1 MLAFSDN
8 ISQSIDAL
16 RQHKLRAVLTVI
28 GLTMGVATLITV
40 MTLVQGANVYVEQK
54 IARLGTDVFQVA
66 RTPFIVTDFNLVIK
80 ALHYKNLN
88 MDDARAIAESCRDC
102 QEVGAS
108 IQGTVRAQ
116 YIDKELNDIN
126 FIGHTAN
133 MADIDSRI
141 VEQGRYFTESENQRS
156 AYVCVIGDDLSQQFF
171 GGVDPVGHVIRLNNE
186 EFTVTGTVER
196 IGSVL
201 GQNQD
206 TFAIVPMNTYLR
218 MRGARSSITIQVKT
232 GPGKAFE
239 NAQDEARLTLRA
251 RRHVPPGADEDFFIG
266 TKDSYISLWQS
277 ISSAFFAVFI
287 MVSSISAVVGGIV
300 IMNVMLASVTER
312 TREIGVRKSVGA
324 RYSDI
329 LLQFLVESSV
339 MSAIGGLLGVA
350 AAYGMTLLITM
361 LTPIPAVVPLFP
373 VVLSIFVSTAVGV
386 FFGVYPARKAARL
399 DPIEAL
405 RHEA

>member
-80 ALHYKNLN
+80 ALHYKNLY
-88 MDDARAIAESCRDC
+88 MDDARSLAESCRDC
-102 QEVGAS
+102 REIGAS
-108 IQGTVRAQ
+108 VQGTVRAQ
-116 YIDKELNDIN
+116 YADKELNDIT
-126 FIGHTAN
+126 FIGHTAS
-133 MADIDSRI
+133 MVDIDSRV

-156 AYVCVIGDDLSQQFF
+156 AFVCVIGDDLSQQFF
-171 GGVDPVGHVIRLNNE
+171 GGVDPVGQVIRLNNQ
-186 EFTVTGTVER
+186 EFTVTGTIER

-206 TFAIVPMNTYLR
+206 SFAIVPMNTYLR
-218 MRGARSSITIQVKT
+218 MRGARSSITIQVRT
-232 GPGKAFE
+232 GSGKAFE
-239 NAQDEARLTLRA
+239 NAQDEARLALRA
-251 RRHVPPGADEDFFIG
+251 RRHVPPGADDDFFIG

-300 IMNVMLASVTER
+300 IMNVMLVSVTER
-312 TREIGVRKSVGA
+312 TKEIGIRRALGA
-324 RYSDI
+324 TQQDI
-329 LLQFLVESSV
+329 MRQFLSESVIQCLIGGAVGILFGFLTALALRTLTSFPASV
-339 MSAIGGLLGVA
+339 QTWVAILGLVLSSAIGLFFGIYPATRA
-350 AAYGMTLLITM
+350 AKLD
-361 LTPIPAVVPLFP
+361 P
-373 VVLSIFVSTAVGV
+373 VV
-386 FFGVYPARKAARL
+386 
-399 DPIEAL
+399 AL
-405 RHEA
+405 RTE